1 MQKINSI
8 HFGLPW
14 ILISLLVGIVI
25 PIIIKLFTGIFMW
38 PFTLVGGIELIFFA
52 ITFIK
57 DKKKDNGNV
66 KHCKNNFSIKVPYNR
81 EKQIP
86 VLKCSICTG
95 ERIAGFKD
103 IETGHI
109 TEVLVIRSD
118 EDLINYKK
126 HYGIDSLKDEY

>member
-1 MQKINSI
+1 MRNT

-14 ILISLLVGIVI
+14 ILVSLILGVVI
-25 PIIIKLFTGIFMW
+25 PVIIRFITGIFMW
-38 PFTLVGGIELIFFA
+38 PFSLVGGIGLIFCA

-57 DKKKDNGNV
+57 EMKKNNGNV
-66 KHCKNNFSIKVPYNR
+66 KHIKNNFSINVPYDR

-118 EDLINYKK
+118 EDLINFKK

>member
-14 ILISLLVGIVI
+14 ILISLIVGVVI
-25 PIIIKLFTGIFMW
+25 PVIIKFITGIFMW
-38 PFTLVGGIELIFFA
+38 PFSLVGGIGLISFA
-52 ITFIK
+52 FIFIK
-57 DKKKDNGNV
+57 DKNKDNGR
-66 KHCKNNFSIKVPYNR
+66 KKRCKNNFSINVPYDR

-95 ERIAGFKD
+95 ERIAGFED
-103 IETGHI
+103 RETGHI

-118 EDLINYKK
+118 EDLINFKK

>member
-1 MQKINSI
+1 MRNT

-14 ILISLLVGIVI
+14 ILISLILGVVI
-25 PIIIKLFTGIFMW
+25 PVIIRFITGIFMW
-38 PFTLVGGIELIFFA
+38 PFSLVGGIGLIFCA

-57 DKKKDNGNV
+57 EMKKNNGNV
-66 KHCKNNFSIKVPYNR
+66 KHIKNNFSIHVPYDR

-118 EDLINYKK
+118 EDLINFKK

>member
-1 MQKINSI
+1 MQKINTSN
-8 HFGLPW
+8 FSLPW
-14 ILISLLVGIVI
+14 ILISLIVGIVI
-25 PIIIKLFTGIFMW
+25 PVIIKLFTGIFMW
-38 PFTLVGGIELIFFA
+38 PFTLVGGIGLIFCA

-66 KHCKNNFSIKVPYNR
+66 KHCKNNFSINIPYDR

-118 EDLINYKK
+118 EDLINFKK

>member
-8 HFGLPW
+8 RFSLPW
-14 ILISLLVGIVI
+14 ILISLIVGIVI
-25 PIIIKLFTGIFMW
+25 PVIIRFITGIFMW
-38 PFTLVGGIELIFFA
+38 PFTLVGGIGLIFIA

-57 DKKKDNGNV
+57 DKKKDNGRE
-66 KHCKNNFSIKVPYNR
+66 KHCKNNFSINVPYDR

-118 EDLINYKK
+118 EDLSNFKK

>member
-1 MQKINSI
+1 MQKINTSN
-8 HFGLPW
+8 FSLPW

-25 PIIIKLFTGIFMW
+25 PVIIKFITGIFMW
-38 PFTLVGGIELIFFA
+38 PFTLVGGIGLIFFA

-57 DKKKDNGNV
+57 EMKKDNGNV

-86 VLKCSICTG
+86 VLKCSICTV

-118 EDLINYKK
+118 EDLTYFKK

>member
-8 HFGLPW
+8 RFSLTW

-25 PIIIKLFTGIFMW
+25 PIIVRFFTGKFMW
-38 PFTLVGGIELIFFA
+38 PFSLVGGIGLIFCA

-57 DKKKDNGNV
+57 EMKKNNGNV
-66 KHCKNNFSIKVPYNR
+66 KHIKNNFSINVPYDR

-103 IETGHI
+103 RETGHI

-118 EDLINYKK
+118 EDLINFKK

>member
-1 MQKINSI
+1 
-8 HFGLPW
+8 
-14 ILISLLVGIVI
+14 
-25 PIIIKLFTGIFMW
+25 MW
-38 PFTLVGGIELIFFA
+38 PFSLVGGLGLISFA

-66 KHCKNNFSIKVPYNR
+66 KHCKNNFSIKVPYDR

-118 EDLINYKK
+118 EDLINFKK

>member
-8 HFGLPW
+8 HCGLPC

-25 PIIIKLFTGIFMW
+25 PVIIRFITGIFMW
-38 PFTLVGGIELIFFA
+38 TFTLVGGIGLILFA

-66 KHCKNNFSIKVPYNR
+66 THFKNNFSINVPYDR

-118 EDLINYKK
+118 EDLIKFKK

>member
-8 HFGLPW
+8 HFCFPW
-14 ILISLLVGIVI
+14 ILISLIVGIVI
-25 PIIIKLFTGIFMW
+25 PVIIRFITGIFMW
-38 PFTLVGGIELIFFA
+38 PFTLVGGLGLISFA
-52 ITFIK
+52 ITFII

-66 KHCKNNFSIKVPYNR
+66 KHCKNNFSINIPYDR

-103 IETGHI
+103 RETGHI

-118 EDLINYKK
+118 EDLINFKK

>member
-1 MQKINSI
+1 MQKINTSN
-8 HFGLPW
+8 FGLPW
-14 ILISLLVGIVI
+14 ILISLLVCIVI
-25 PIIIKLFTGIFMW
+25 PVIIKFITGIFMW
-38 PFTLVGGIELIFFA
+38 PFTLVGGIGLIFFA

-66 KHCKNNFSIKVPYNR
+66 KHCKNNFSIKVPYDR

-118 EDLINYKK
+118 EDLINFKK